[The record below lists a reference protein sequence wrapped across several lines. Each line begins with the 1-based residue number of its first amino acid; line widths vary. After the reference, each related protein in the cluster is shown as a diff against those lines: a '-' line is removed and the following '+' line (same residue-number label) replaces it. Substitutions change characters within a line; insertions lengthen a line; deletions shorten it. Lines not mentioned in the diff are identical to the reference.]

1 MRMQSIQEESKT
13 AAVFYSRLI
22 AKMAVTALVDEAV
35 LTPKPGL
42 VDAVTTGSHQDMNIE
57 TLLTSA
63 YALQPTF
70 TQIALYSQGK
80 QPSQTLREEI
90 ARTGREGE
98 QIMYAATHG
107 VNTHKGAIWAL
118 GLLASATAVCGI
130 QASPASIAEA
140 AGQIARY
147 ADRFCPLHSSNGL
160 RVKKQYGV
168 KGAAGE
174 AQQGFPHVVHIGLPT
189 LHKARKLGIHET
201 SARIDTLVTLIANL
215 DDTCILHRA
224 GPVVLEEVKM
234 AASNVL
240 EAGGVATLMGKQRLE
255 ALDHML
261 LSSNASPGGSA
272 DLLAAVLFLDR
283 ISLFKES

>member
-1 MRMQSIQEESKT
+1 MRIQSIQEEPRP
-13 AAVFYSRLI
+13 AVFYSCLI

-42 VDAVTTGSHQDMNIE
+42 VDAATTGSHQDMNIE

-70 TQIALYSQGK
+70 LQIALYSQGK
-80 QPSQTLREEI
+80 QPSQMLREEI
-90 ARTGREGE
+90 ARIGREGE
-98 QIMYAATHG
+98 QIMYAATDG

-130 QASPASIAEA
+130 QASPASITEA

-147 ADRFCPLHSSNGL
+147 TDRFCPLHSSNGL
-160 RVKKQYGV
+160 RVKKQYGA
-168 KGAAGE
+168 KGATGE
-174 AQQGFPHVVHIGLPT
+174 AKQGFPHVIHIGLPA

-240 EAGGVATLMGKQRLE
+240 EAGGVSTSMGKQRLE
-255 ALDHML
+255 ALDHIL

-272 DLLAAVLFLDR
+272 DLLAVVLFLDR

>member
-1 MRMQSIQEESKT
+1 MRIQEEPRP
-13 AAVFYSRLI
+13 AVFYSCLI

-42 VDAVTTGSHQDMNIE
+42 VDAATTGSHQDMNIE

-70 TQIALYSQGK
+70 SQIALYSQGK
-80 QPSQTLREEI
+80 QPSQLLREEI
-90 ARTGREGE
+90 ARIGREGE
-98 QIMYAATHG
+98 QIMYTATDG

-130 QASPASIAEA
+130 QASPASITET

-160 RVKKQYGV
+160 RVKKQYGA

-174 AQQGFPHVVHIGLPT
+174 AKQGFPRVIHIGLPA

-240 EAGGVATLMGKQRLE
+240 EAGGVSTPIGKQRLE
-255 ALDHML
+255 ALDTIL

-283 ISLFKES
+283 ISLFKEA

>member
-1 MRMQSIQEESKT
+1 MRIQSIQEEPRP
-13 AAVFYSRLI
+13 AVFYSCLI

-42 VDAVTTGSHQDMNIE
+42 VDAATTGSHQDMNIE

-70 TQIALYSQGK
+70 LQIALYSQGK
-80 QPSQTLREEI
+80 QPSQMLREEI
-90 ARTGREGE
+90 ARIGREGE
-98 QIMYAATHG
+98 QIMYGATDG

-130 QASPASIAEA
+130 QASPASITEA
-140 AGQIARY
+140 AGKIARY

-160 RVKKQYGV
+160 RVKKQYGA

-174 AQQGFPHVVHIGLPT
+174 AKQGFPHVIHIGLPA

-224 GPVVLEEVKM
+224 GPVVLKEVKM

-240 EAGGVATLMGKQRLE
+240 EAGGVSTSMGKQRLK
-255 ALDHML
+255 ALDHIL

>member
-1 MRMQSIQEESKT
+1 MRIQSIQEEPRP
-13 AAVFYSRLI
+13 AVFYSCLI

-42 VDAVTTGSHQDMNIE
+42 VDAATTGSHQDMNIE

-70 TQIALYSQGK
+70 SQIALYSQGK
-80 QPSQTLREEI
+80 QPSQLLREEI
-90 ARTGREGE
+90 ARIGREGE
-98 QIMYAATHG
+98 QIMYTATDG

-130 QASPASIAEA
+130 QASPASITET

-160 RVKKQYGV
+160 RVKKQYGA

-174 AQQGFPHVVHIGLPT
+174 AKQGFPRVIHIGLPA

-240 EAGGVATLMGKQRLE
+240 EAGGVSTPIGKQRLE
-255 ALDHML
+255 ALDTIL

-283 ISLFKES
+283 ISLFKKS

>member
-1 MRMQSIQEESKT
+1 MRIQSIQEEPRP
-13 AAVFYSRLI
+13 AVFYSCLI

-42 VDAVTTGSHQDMNIE
+42 VDAATTGSHQDMNIE

-70 TQIALYSQGK
+70 SQIALYSQGK
-80 QPSQTLREEI
+80 QPSQLLREEI
-90 ARTGREGE
+90 ARIGREGE
-98 QIMYAATHG
+98 QIMYTATDG

-130 QASPASIAEA
+130 QASPASITET

-160 RVKKQYGV
+160 RVKKQYGA

-174 AQQGFPHVVHIGLPT
+174 AKQGFPRVIHIGLPA

-224 GPVVLEEVKM
+224 GPVVLEEVKI

-240 EAGGVATLMGKQRLE
+240 EAGGVSTPIGKQRLE
-255 ALDHML
+255 ALDTIL

>member
-1 MRMQSIQEESKT
+1 MRIQSIQEEPRP
-13 AAVFYSRLI
+13 AVFYSCLI

-42 VDAVTTGSHQDMNIE
+42 VDAATTGSHQDMNIE

-70 TQIALYSQGK
+70 SQIALYSQGK
-80 QPSQTLREEI
+80 QPSQLLREEI
-90 ARTGREGE
+90 AGIGREGE
-98 QIMYAATHG
+98 QIMYTATDG

-130 QASPASIAEA
+130 QASPASITET

-160 RVKKQYGV
+160 RVKKQYGA

-174 AQQGFPHVVHIGLPT
+174 AKQGFPRVIHIGLPA

-240 EAGGVATLMGKQRLE
+240 EAGGVSTPIGKQRLE
-255 ALDHML
+255 ALDTIL

-283 ISLFKES
+283 ISLFKEA

>member
-240 EAGGVATLMGKQRLE
+240 EAGGGATLMGKQRLE

>member
-1 MRMQSIQEESKT
+1 MRIQSIQEEPRP
-13 AAVFYSRLI
+13 AVFYSCLI

-42 VDAVTTGSHQDMNIE
+42 VDAATTGSHQDMNIE

-70 TQIALYSQGK
+70 SQIALYSQGK
-80 QPSQTLREEI
+80 QPSQLLREEI
-90 ARTGREGE
+90 ARIGREGE
-98 QIMYAATHG
+98 QIMYTATDG

-130 QASPASIAEA
+130 QASPASITET

-160 RVKKQYGV
+160 RVKKQYGA

-174 AQQGFPHVVHIGLPT
+174 AKQGFPRVIHIGLPA

-240 EAGGVATLMGKQRLE
+240 EAGGVSTPIGKQRLE
-255 ALDHML
+255 ALDTIL

-283 ISLFKES
+283 ISLFKEA

>member
-1 MRMQSIQEESKT
+1 MRIQSIQEEPRP
-13 AAVFYSRLI
+13 AVFYSCLI

-42 VDAVTTGSHQDMNIE
+42 VDAATTGSHQDMNIE

-70 TQIALYSQGK
+70 LQIALYSQGK
-80 QPSQTLREEI
+80 QPSQMLREEI
-90 ARTGREGE
+90 ARIGREGE
-98 QIMYAATHG
+98 QIMYGATDG

-130 QASPASIAEA
+130 QASPASITEV
-140 AGQIARY
+140 AGKIARY

-160 RVKKQYGV
+160 RVKKQYGA

-174 AQQGFPHVVHIGLPT
+174 AKQGFPHVIHIGLPA

-224 GPVVLEEVKM
+224 GPLC
-234 AASNVL
+234 
-240 EAGGVATLMGKQRLE
+240 
-255 ALDHML
+255 
-261 LSSNASPGGSA
+261 
-272 DLLAAVLFLDR
+272 
-283 ISLFKES
+283 